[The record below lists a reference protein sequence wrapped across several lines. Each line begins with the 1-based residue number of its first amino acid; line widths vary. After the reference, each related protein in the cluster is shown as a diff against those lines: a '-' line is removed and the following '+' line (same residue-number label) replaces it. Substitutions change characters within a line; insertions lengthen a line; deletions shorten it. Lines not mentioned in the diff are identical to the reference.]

1 MVFQCYYII
10 SVNMQVGEIK
20 VPCTKNFFNY
30 QLYVEKVYFRN
41 CRKRIKPFFY
51 F

>member
-30 QLYVEKVYFRN
+30 QLYVEKFISVIVE
-41 CRKRIKPFFY
+41 KE
-51 F
+51 